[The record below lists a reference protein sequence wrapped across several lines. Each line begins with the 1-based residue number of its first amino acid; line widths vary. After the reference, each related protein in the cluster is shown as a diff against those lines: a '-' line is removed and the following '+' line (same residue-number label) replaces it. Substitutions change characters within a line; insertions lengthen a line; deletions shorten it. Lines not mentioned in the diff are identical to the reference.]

1 MVSKSVEAFVPFL
14 PFFPF
19 FPFLPFLPVLPFL
32 PSVPFVPFVPFV
44 RLLHETIELLNG
56 TSEHG
61 DVVESPRIQW
71 QDVKMSKWNE
81 A

>member
-19 FPFLPFLPVLPFL
+19 FLPFLPVLPL
-32 PSVPFVPFVPFV
+32 
-44 RLLHETIELLNG
+44 LLHETIELLNG

-61 DVVESPRIQW
+61 NVVESPRIQW
-71 QDVKMSKWNE
+71 QDVKMSCW
-81 A
+81 